1 MTPLSELRR
10 PGAVMIMAITAST
23 TLTRHLGELGL
34 RVGSRLTVIQPAA
47 GRSGLLVYFQGQRLA
62 MSDDIAAQLQVQSVA
77 ATTNQPTVSLADLPV
92 HRHAVVATIAGR
104 PELRRRLMDMG
115 LTRGTLIELRQ
126 VAPLGDPLELAVRGY
141 KLSLRKAEAAVIQVA
156 EVEA

>member
-1 MTPLSELRR
+1 M
-10 PGAVMIMAITAST
+10 
-23 TLTRHLGELGL
+23 
-34 RVGSRLTVIQPAA
+34 
-47 GRSGLLVYFQGQRLA
+47 
-62 MSDDIAAQLQVQSVA
+62 QVQSVA